1 MALSTDQ
8 TQAAFETARN
18 VLGSQRLL
26 SVNSGPAVEVVEAE
40 ATRARN
46 YDELVHTPERDQ
58 YVRMLNW
65 LTPAYMKSAI
75 GDYYGA
81 IYCAER
87 ALDYRAEPKDYYFI
101 ADLVFKA
108 GRIDE
113 ALERATVLAEREDI
127 DAATAVKNT
136 YLFARIYR
144 DMGDPVNEQAALEY
158 VVENGPAA
166 NLMFEVREAQ
176 ARLDELNA
184 D

>member
-1 MALSTDQ
+1 M
-8 TQAAFETARN
+8 
-18 VLGSQRLL
+18 
-26 SVNSGPAVEVVEAE
+26 
-40 ATRARN
+40 
-46 YDELVHTPERDQ
+46 
-58 YVRMLNW
+58 
-65 LTPAYMKSAI
+65 
-75 GDYYGA
+75 
-81 IYCAER
+81 
-87 ALDYRAEPKDYYFI
+87 
-101 ADLVFKA
+101 
-108 GRIDE
+108 
-113 ALERATVLAEREDI
+113 LAEREDI